1 MEISVFGGGAWGRA
15 LAFAFGEKNKVKI
28 ISRRDLN
35 EPLKELNHALVSK
48 GSTPIEPVS
57 LEMGLDSQLY
67 IVAIS
72 VQHLREWFK
81 NASLPKNAKVLI
93 ASKGIE
99 VLNKAFVSE
108 IAKDFIEPSCL
119 CFLAGP
125 SFAAEIIQGLPCAL
139 VIHSHNHALA
149 LEFANKTPSFI
160 RAYAQEDVV
169 GGEIAGAYKNVI
181 AIAGGVCDGLKLGN
195 SAKASLLSRG
205 LVEMQRFGAYFGGK
219 TETFLGLSGA
229 GDLFLTANSILS
241 RNYRVGLGLAQSK
254 PLERILEELGEVAEG
269 VKTTNAIVEM
279 AQEHHI
285 YTPIASELALLLKGK
300 NVLESM
306 NDLIRRT

>member
-1 MEISVFGGGAWGRA
+1 MKISVFGGGAWGRS
-15 LAFAFGEKNKVKI
+15 LAFAFGEKNQVRI
-28 ISRRDLN
+28 ISRRDLS
-35 EPLKELNHALVSK
+35 ESLKELNYALISK
-48 GSTPIEPVS
+48 GSIPIEQVS
-57 LEMGLDSQLY
+57 LEEGLQSELY
-67 IVAIS
+67 VVAIS

-81 NASLPKNAKVLI
+81 GACLPKNSKVLI

-99 VLNKAFVSE
+99 VLNRAFVSE
-108 IAKDFIEPSCL
+108 IAKDFIEPNHL

-125 SFAAEIIQGLPCAL
+125 SFAKEILQGLPCAL
-139 VIHSHNHALA
+139 VIHSNNQALA
-149 LEFANKTPSFI
+149 LEFSNGMPTFI
-160 RAYAQEDVV
+160 RSYAQADII

-241 RNYRVGLGLAQSK
+241 RNYRVGLGLAQNK
-254 PLERILEELGEVAEG
+254 PLETILQELGEVAEG
-269 VKTTNAIVEM
+269 VKTTNAIVEI
-279 AQEHHI
+279 AKKYNI

>member
-1 MEISVFGGGAWGRA
+1 MDISVFGGGAWGRA
-15 LAFAFGEKNKVKI
+15 LAFAFGEKNRVKI
-28 ISRRDLN
+28 ISRRDLK
-35 EPLKELNHALVSK
+35 EPLKKLNDTLVSK
-48 GSTPIEPVS
+48 GSTPIEQVS
-57 LEMGLDSQLY
+57 LKEGLQSQLY
-67 IVAIS
+67 VVAIS

-81 NASLPKNAKVLI
+81 NANLSKNAKVLI

-99 VLNKAFVSE
+99 VLNRAFVSE
-108 IAKDFIEPSCL
+108 IAEEFIEPSHL

-125 SFAAEIIQGLPCAL
+125 SFATEIIQGLPCAL
-139 VIHSHNHALA
+139 VIHSHNKDLA
-149 LEFANKTPSFI
+149 LEFSHKMPSFI
-160 RAYAQEDVV
+160 RSYAQEDII

-205 LVEMQRFGAYFGGK
+205 LVEMQRFGAFFGGK

-241 RNYRVGLGLAQSK
+241 RNYRVGLGLAQNK
-254 PLERILEELGEVAEG
+254 PLENILEELGEVAEG
-269 VKTTNAIVEM
+269 VKTTNAIVEI
-279 AQEHHI
+279 AKKYNI